1 MPIYYYPSFSSQY
14 LLYLLGILIVLY
26 AQGRVSSAYNKYK
39 QIPNKKGIRGVDAAR
54 IILDRNGLQDVRI
67 DQQKAEH

>member
-54 IILDRNGLQDVRI
+54 IILEMVYRMYVSNQR
-67 DQQKAEH
+67 KAEH